1 MSYIFGKLWHLAIIW
16 AIRKAFQC
24 ILQGVRFL
32 LANHT
37 RLSPTSENE
46 SYIVWKHNYIC
57 NESVPTIRRFV
68 VENLVEI
75 PGGGAHKG
83 YVGKNPADPSL
94 LASDPSYC
102 RLQFSTH
109 LFNCATPSSGNQNK
123 IWLNHLAP
131 KFGKSYLT
139 FHLSEHGAGF
149 MFGVWLNV
157 IFKVYL
163 RLGVIWA

>member
-1 MSYIFGKLWHLAIIW
+1 M
-16 AIRKAFQC
+16 
-24 ILQGVRFL
+24 
-32 LANHT
+32 
-37 RLSPTSENE
+37 
-46 SYIVWKHNYIC
+46 
-57 NESVPTIRRFV
+57 

-139 FHLSEHGAGF
+139 FHLSEHDAGF
-149 MFGVWLNV
+149 MFVCMYVCRGGMEVHLNSEV
-157 IFKVYL
+157 EMLI
-163 RLGVIWA
+163 